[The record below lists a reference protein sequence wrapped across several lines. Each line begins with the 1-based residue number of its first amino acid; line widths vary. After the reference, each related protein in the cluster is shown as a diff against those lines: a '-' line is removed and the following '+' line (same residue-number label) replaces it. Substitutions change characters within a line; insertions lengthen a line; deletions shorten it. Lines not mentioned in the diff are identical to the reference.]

1 MKIYSNNNIHFQAK
15 LINADNR
22 VQKYVKSAFV
32 TNPRDTIN
40 TLETYR
46 DIHPNEVTIL
56 NLLEKDEKNYMFVK
70 NGVTGKIIK
79 REIKDT
85 DSVQPEDKYV
95 FIDLLKQVI
104 SDKKFWIKR

>member
-1 MKIYSNNNIHFQAK
+1 MKIYSNNNINFQAK

-40 TLETYR
+40 TLEAYR
-46 DIHPNEVTIL
+46 NIHPNEVTIL
-56 NLLEKDEKNYMFVK
+56 SLTEKGGKNYMFVK
-70 NGVTGKIIK
+70 NGATGKIIK
-79 REIKDT
+79 REIKDAT
-85 DSVQPEDKYV
+85 SVQSEDKYA

-104 SDKKFWIKR
+104 SDKRFWIKK